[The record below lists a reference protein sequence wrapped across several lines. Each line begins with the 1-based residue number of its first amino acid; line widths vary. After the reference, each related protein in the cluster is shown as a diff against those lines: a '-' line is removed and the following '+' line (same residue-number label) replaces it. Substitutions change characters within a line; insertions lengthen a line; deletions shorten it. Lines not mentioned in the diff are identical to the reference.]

1 MQQYGDNPVMSHWPA
16 GAVAAGAQY
25 QFPRSTPTWVSEA
38 RQHNFADE
46 ANAAL
51 IAVDAKD
58 VPMPPSRKL
67 ADPVEEG
74 NDPALHTRQQT
85 REANLTLQG
94 KIMGMMHEA
103 RKACKGDEGNDE
115 DEDEGDKKGD
125 GYGGAAMVDGEGLSA
140 DALES
145 LMHAL

>member
-1 MQQYGDNPVMSHWPA
+1 MLRWSL
-16 GAVAAGAQY
+16 
-25 QFPRSTPTWVSEA
+25 STPKMSPC
-38 RQHNFADE
+38 RR
-46 ANAAL
+46 L
-51 IAVDAKD
+51 
-58 VPMPPSRKL
+58 RKL

-115 DEDEGDKKGD
+115 DEDEDGENADENEEDVEDIAKQQETINEIRKTFEGILEKDKKNKI
-125 GYGGAAMVDGEGLSA
+125 ALAGLK
-140 DALES
+140 DLE
-145 LMHAL
+145 LKEKKIRKVEIIRL